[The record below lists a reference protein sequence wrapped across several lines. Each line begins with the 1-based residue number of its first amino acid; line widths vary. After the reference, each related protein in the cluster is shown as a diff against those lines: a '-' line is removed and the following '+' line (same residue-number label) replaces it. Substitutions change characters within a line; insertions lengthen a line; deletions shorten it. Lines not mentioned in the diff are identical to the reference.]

1 MHVSTFTTS
10 LLFFILCVLQQLFL
24 CLFKF
29 ESQTNLDEK
38 KLYNLTGLLRPFY
51 TVQNVTNKS
60 LQANSSK
67 MRYPIYKTETATFLG
82 LKLINILVKMASNVY
97 FPRNLGFHLYG
108 QVLSNSPLCDT
119 IIEVNENKQ
128 IFCHAAIISCAS
140 DILKEL
146 LDLATVNQNGK
157 KVLNFTSACSET
169 MFCVLD
175 YIYTGREV
183 GFKYSLI

>member
-1 MHVSTFTTS
+1 
-10 LLFFILCVLQQLFL
+10 
-24 CLFKF
+24 
-29 ESQTNLDEK
+29 
-38 KLYNLTGLLRPFY
+38 
-51 TVQNVTNKS
+51 
-60 LQANSSK
+60 
-67 MRYPIYKTETATFLG
+67 MRYPIYKTEIASSSRLNLNTLSS
-82 LKLINILVKMASNVY
+82 VKMASNVY

-183 GFKYSLI
+183 CSEIILW

>member
-1 MHVSTFTTS
+1 
-10 LLFFILCVLQQLFL
+10 
-24 CLFKF
+24 
-29 ESQTNLDEK
+29 
-38 KLYNLTGLLRPFY
+38 
-51 TVQNVTNKS
+51 
-60 LQANSSK
+60 
-67 MRYPIYKTETATFLG
+67 MRYPIYKTEIASIFRPL
-82 LKLINILVKMASNVY
+82 LNILSSVKMASNVY

-183 GFKYSLI
+183 GSEIILW

>member
-1 MHVSTFTTS
+1 
-10 LLFFILCVLQQLFL
+10 
-24 CLFKF
+24 
-29 ESQTNLDEK
+29 
-38 KLYNLTGLLRPFY
+38 
-51 TVQNVTNKS
+51 
-60 LQANSSK
+60 
-67 MRYPIYKTETATFLG
+67 MRYPIYKTEIASSSRLNLNTLSS
-82 LKLINILVKMASNVY
+82 VKMASNVY

-183 GFKYSLI
+183 CSEIIVWWLA

>member
-1 MHVSTFTTS
+1 
-10 LLFFILCVLQQLFL
+10 
-24 CLFKF
+24 
-29 ESQTNLDEK
+29 
-38 KLYNLTGLLRPFY
+38 
-51 TVQNVTNKS
+51 
-60 LQANSSK
+60 
-67 MRYPIYKTETATFLG
+67 MRYPIYKTEIASSSRLNLNTLSS
-82 LKLINILVKMASNVY
+82 VKMASNVY

-183 GFKYSLI
+183 CSEIIVW

>member
-1 MHVSTFTTS
+1 
-10 LLFFILCVLQQLFL
+10 
-24 CLFKF
+24 
-29 ESQTNLDEK
+29 
-38 KLYNLTGLLRPFY
+38 
-51 TVQNVTNKS
+51 
-60 LQANSSK
+60 
-67 MRYPIYKTETATFLG
+67 MRYPIYKTEIAIVFR

-146 LDLATVNQNGK
+146 LDLATLNQNGK

-183 GFKYSLI
+183 SFIYHLILVFVIFHSFFFFSDLQCSKCDSSTGDSITGWL

>member
-1 MHVSTFTTS
+1 
-10 LLFFILCVLQQLFL
+10 
-24 CLFKF
+24 
-29 ESQTNLDEK
+29 
-38 KLYNLTGLLRPFY
+38 
-51 TVQNVTNKS
+51 
-60 LQANSSK
+60 
-67 MRYPIYKTETATFLG
+67 
-82 LKLINILVKMASNVY
+82 MASNVY

-183 GFKYSLI
+183 CSELILR

>member
-1 MHVSTFTTS
+1 
-10 LLFFILCVLQQLFL
+10 
-24 CLFKF
+24 
-29 ESQTNLDEK
+29 
-38 KLYNLTGLLRPFY
+38 
-51 TVQNVTNKS
+51 
-60 LQANSSK
+60 
-67 MRYPIYKTETATFLG
+67 MRYPIYKTEIAIVFR

-146 LDLATVNQNGK
+146 LDLATLNQNGK

-183 GFKYSLI
+183 SFIYDISFDISFSNFTFFLFRPTMQQMWLEYWRQHYWLVVEQCKRCV